1 MVDWSGSPDM
11 RYVRSPI
18 PRPGS
23 ARIGLELVSL
33 LVATAL
39 AMTWGSDRSPA
50 KDHSGAL
57 PSNALAEQSR
67 GLKSQSSVAAS
78 RRARSRRATSLRATT
93 GCNSKREPF
102 VRFRWIPARKRGR
115 AQRVDYTEFF
125 RGLSSRQFH
134 KSRKLAPRKQRWRT
148 GRIETGLDYDWRV
161 MTRRAHRWVSSGVH
175 TFDAPVCVQSTA
187 ARP

>member
-1 MVDWSGSPDM
+1 M
-11 RYVRSPI
+11 RNVRSPI

-23 ARIGLELVSL
+23 ARIGLGLVSL

-39 AMTWGSDRSPA
+39 VATWGSDRSPA
-50 KDHSGAL
+50 KNHSGAL
-57 PSNALAEQSR
+57 SGSR
-67 GLKSQSSVAAS
+67 DMKAQSSATGS
-78 RRARSRRATSLRATT
+78 RRTRSRHATRLRATT

-134 KSRKLAPRKQRWRT
+134 KSRKLAPRKRRWRT

-175 TFDAPVCVQSTA
+175 SFDAPVCVQSTT

>member
-1 MVDWSGSPDM
+1 M
-11 RYVRSPI
+11 RHVRSPI

-23 ARIGLELVSL
+23 ARIGLGLVSL
-33 LVATAL
+33 VVATAL
-39 AMTWGSDRSPA
+39 TATWGLDRSPA
-50 KDHSGAL
+50 KDHSGGL
-57 PSNALAEQSR
+57 SGQPKPPDTLAEQS
-67 GLKSQSSVAAS
+67 GDVKSQSSAQAS

-115 AQRVDYTEFF
+115 TQRVDFTEFF

-134 KSRKLAPRKQRWRT
+134 KSPKLAPRTRRWRT

-161 MTRRAHRWVSSGVH
+161 MTRRAHRWVSSAVQS
-175 TFDAPVCVQSTA
+175 FDAPVCVQNAA